1 MFPLLDWPI
10 SMNGEDDEREQWI
23 LVWWRKKIRE
33 REQTHREQIHSTD
46 RVDGS
51 NTDLG
56 KSSRGGDNIS
66 QGGRKLSGERKV
78 LIPSSPSSSFKNSI
92 STLHQVPEGHVG
104 VYWKGGALLKTITEP
119 GFHVKMP
126 FITQYG
132 LVQVALQTN
141 VVTDIPCGTKGGV
154 QINFEKIQVVNR
166 LHKEYVYGTL
176 LNYGMHY
183 DKTLIHD
190 KIHHHMN
197 QFCTSHSF
205 QQVYI
210 DDFVQIG
217 EEMKEALQVDCT
229 HYALGI
235 EIIGVHVTK
244 PSIPDSISRNL
255 EQLEEERTK
264 VLIVVERQK
273 VAEKEAETSKK
284 IAINKAEENANVSK
298 ILMVQTLLEK
308 ESSKRQQE
316 IENQMY
322 LQREKYRVDANF
334 YRATKEAEAEANKL
348 KLAEYLKL
356 KYIEAIVEIAKRSSY
371 LVKLLQYLQLFARY
385 FFH

>member
-1 MFPLLDWPI
+1 MRNCPQDPLAQCLL
-10 SMNGEDDEREQWI
+10 
-23 LVWWRKKIRE
+23 LVLGDKFSRFSRKDAF
-33 REQTHREQIHSTD
+33 H
-46 RVDGS
+46 
-51 NTDLG
+51 
-56 KSSRGGDNIS
+56 
-66 QGGRKLSGERKV
+66 
-78 LIPSSPSSSFKNSI
+78 
-92 STLHQVPEGHVG
+92 
-104 VYWKGGALLKTITEP
+104 KTIWACSGCTSD
-119 GFHVKMP
+119 K
-126 FITQYG
+126 
-132 LVQVALQTN
+132 
-141 VVTDIPCGTKGGV
+141 CGDRYTMWH
-154 QINFEKIQVVNR
+154 QRRRPINFEKIQ
-166 LHKEYVYGTL
+166 LST
-176 LNYGMHY
+176 
-183 DKTLIHD
+183 
-190 KIHHHMN
+190 
-197 QFCTSHSF
+197 
-205 QQVYI
+205 VYI

-217 EEMKEALQVDCT
+217 EEMKEALQVDST

-264 VLIVVERQK
+264 VLIAVERQ
-273 VAEKEAETSKK
+273 
-284 IAINKAEENANVSK
+284 
-298 ILMVQTLLEK
+298 K